1 MAGRRW
7 RHHETLLV
15 GLLLACFLADT
26 ASFRPWRSRAAAAP
40 PSTSFRSPR
49 SFSPAL
55 HAAKKNKGPVGP
67 EFSRVL
73 NVGQIP
79 GRRPVLCKLLAKE
92 SERAG
97 LAERF
102 DIPELTY
109 FAANVTVSRRD
120 AGSLVVT
127 GDIEAHIK
135 GGELMEPEVIES
147 DFETLLLDNTVRPT
161 RWRRRRR
168 CYPLLCLTPFCLF
181 QGSVSGVSFEE
192 AMDYDDEVGQ
202 VTHTHTHTLRAP
214 GDPSLPAAP
223 SAPDRPP
230 LSLAHGTGQDGNID
244 LGEIAAQYLS
254 LELF

>member
-1 MAGRRW
+1 MSRLHRDMFI
-7 RHHETLLV
+7 T
-15 GLLLACFLADT
+15 GLLIACFLAGT
-26 ASFRPWRSRAAAAP
+26 RSFRPTTDRQQP
-40 PSTSFRSPR
+40 PPR
-49 SFSPAL
+49 SFFPAL
-55 HAAKKNKGPVGP
+55 YAAKKNKGPVGP

-135 GGELMEPEVIES
+135 GGDLMEPEVVES
-147 DFETLLLDNTVRPT
+147 DFETLLLDNTVRFHP
-161 RWRRRRR
+161 
-168 CYPLLCLTPFCLF
+168 
-181 QGSVSGVSFEE
+181 
-192 AMDYDDEVGQ
+192 
-202 VTHTHTHTLRAP
+202 
-214 GDPSLPAAP
+214 
-223 SAPDRPP
+223 RPP
-230 LSLAHGTGQDGNID
+230 LL
-244 LGEIAAQYLS
+244 
-254 LELF
+254 